1 MRRPIE
7 PEPRSTD
14 VQHRDVRAVGTRP
27 RAYRVSALLCTLPA
41 VLSTIET
48 SVYLRQAGHPLPLSY
63 TFMAEGIPWYAWALV
78 APAVVTLAMRAPLAW
93 PPRVRNV
100 VLHLAALLVAATLHA
115 MTCSVALHRYP
126 IMPER
131 TPMSFTTH
139 VWHTMVSWAPLSVI
153 FYAVLVGIG
162 TALSFARLARD
173 RERTQAALGE
183 ALARA
188 ELSALRSQLQPH
200 FVFNTLHSV
209 SMLMREGDSARAQRV
224 VQLFA
229 DVLRN
234 VLHADATLE
243 VPLASEIDTTAR
255 YLAIEETR
263 FEDRLRVEWR
273 VDPALRDALVPS
285 LVLQPLVENAIRH
298 GIAPRAAP
306 GVIEVGARRDGG
318 TLELWVRDDG
328 AGLDAPA
335 PAHPIEQHAGNG
347 IGLRNTRARLA
358 GLYGERASLALEAG
372 DGRGAIARVRLPY
385 REGSVAATE
394 SPEVTSGVA
403 IASVASPASA

>member
-1 MRRPIE
+1 M
-7 PEPRSTD
+7 
-14 VQHRDVRAVGTRP
+14 VARP
-27 RAYRVSALLCTLPA
+27 RAYVVAALLFTIPA
-41 VLSTIET
+41 VLSAIES
-48 SVYLRQAGHPLPLSY
+48 SVYVAQMGQVRPFWY
-63 TFMAEGIPWYAWALV
+63 MFMAEGSPWYAWALL
-78 APAVVTLAMRAPLAW
+78 APAIVTLAMRLPLTW
-93 PPRVRNV
+93 PPRARNLAV
-100 VLHLAALLVAATLHA
+100 HLGVLIAAAATHGVV
-115 MTCSVALHRYP
+115 CALALERYP
-126 IMPER
+126 IMPQHS
-131 TPMSFTTH
+131 TTSFPVH
-139 VWHTMVSWAPLSVI
+139 VAHVMISWAPLSVI
-153 FYAVLVGIG
+153 LYAVLVGAG
-162 TALSFARLARD
+162 TALSFAREVRA
-173 RERTQAALGE
+173 RERTEAALGE

-209 SMLMREGDSARAQRV
+209 SMLMREGDNARAQRV

-306 GVIEVGARRDGG
+306 GVVEVGARRDGDM
-318 TLELWVRDDG
+318 LELWVRDDG
-328 AGLDAPA
+328 VGLDAPA

-358 GLYGERASLALEAG
+358 GLYGEAASLALDAG

-385 REGSVAATE
+385 REGSVAASE
-394 SPEVTSGVA
+394 PVDAVSDVVGDVVNVTAPAGAAPS
-403 IASVASPASA
+403 ASASA